1 MLGVTSVA
9 LMGLAVYL
17 GLRASQWE
25 RIERFLYL
33 ATVLLAAVGGA
44 LLVAST
50 QAEHITLLGS
60 LVGYLLASSGF
71 GFRERE
77 FSSLAKERA
86 WRRFGDLMAK
96 NKWFNLTL
104 GLALIAF
111 SLWKLFVLSQ

>member
-9 LMGLAVYL
+9 LVGLAVYL